1 MILKADIEVSE
12 RIALFYYDQDNE
24 KIVIQD
30 DSDLQMAYAMV
41 VDTDK
46 KIKFQIEF

>member
-1 MILKADIEVSE
+1 MMKKAQIDASD
-12 RIALFYYDQDNE
+12 RLSFFYNDSDNE

-46 KIKFQIEF
+46 KIKF